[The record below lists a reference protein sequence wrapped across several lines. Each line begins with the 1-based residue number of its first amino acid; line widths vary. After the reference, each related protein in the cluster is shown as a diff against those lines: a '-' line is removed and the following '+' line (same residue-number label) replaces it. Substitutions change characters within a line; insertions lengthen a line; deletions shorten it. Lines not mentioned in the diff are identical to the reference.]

1 MSESGEHPP
10 NPTYQEIREE
20 IAETTEPQ
28 EAKETSVPPD
38 PAEATEGRRS
48 VLHEQVEN
56 VPSKRKWKQRLRK
69 DIACEKCGKVFSSNT
84 RRHLCV
90 PKASGE
96 APPPPPASPAQR
108 HAVAPGRVRMT
119 YDDVRTFLTEER
131 TKYRAAQRDAW
142 VGSLF

>member
-48 VLHEQVEN
+48 VLHEQVEK

-96 APPPPPASPAQR
+96 APNVAPPPPVSPRRQR
-108 HAVAPGRVRMT
+108 STEPRLT
-119 YDDVRTFLTEER
+119 IDDVRTFLTEER